1 MLEII
6 NNMSPNI
13 AGCNCPTYGLPRC
26 NADSVPK
33 CSTGKIL
40 RSCHFAGTW
49 RCKNGTVPLIAMILM
64 LFFSCN

>member
-6 NNMSPNI
+6 NNMSPPI

-26 NADSVPK
+26 NADSVLK

-40 RSCHFAGTW
+40 RSRYFTGIF
-49 RCKNGTVPLIAMILM
+49 GGM
-64 LFFSCN
+64 